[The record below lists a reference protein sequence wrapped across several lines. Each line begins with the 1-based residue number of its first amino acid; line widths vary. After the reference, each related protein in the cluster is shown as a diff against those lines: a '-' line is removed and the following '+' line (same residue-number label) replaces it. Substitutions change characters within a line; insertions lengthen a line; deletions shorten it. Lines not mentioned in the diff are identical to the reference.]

1 MVPHDPGT
9 NAEPANACVPRGVVT
24 VVGGA
29 VSDHIYR
36 VDHVPSA
43 GPEAHGRFEAHP
55 GGKGL
60 NRAVAAARLGLRS
73 RLISAVGDDDAGG
86 RILAYLRAERV
97 NTEHVRVV
105 PGVPS
110 AITMVV
116 VNPTGVSTTIGCR
129 EDGIVPDVEHIGDGL
144 AAADVVLLTFEQPS
158 WVIDR
163 VLAAVR
169 SLRPAPV
176 LIVHAA
182 PPIEAPHD
190 LLRHLDRIDYLIGA
204 PWELGDLAG
213 TRDADF
219 DSSVAPWLRARGVR
233 SVCAV
238 EHLACRVRSDTVNLD
253 LPANPAARQGDS
265 PGGGAAFGAALAYRL
280 LLTERPA
287 TGPDY
292 YWATAAMASTSVE
305 GPVPVGMPTSATID
319 AVVARYPASR

>member
-1 MVPHDPGT
+1 MVPDDLGT
-9 NAEPANACVPRGVVT
+9 DAEPASSRAPHGVVT

-36 VDHVPSA
+36 VDHVPAA

-60 NRAVAAARLGLRS
+60 NRAVAAARLGLQS
-73 RLISAVGDDDAGG
+73 RLISAVGDDEAGG
-86 RILAYLRAERV
+86 RILAYLRDEQV
-97 NTEHVRVV
+97 DTEQVRVV

-116 VNPTGVSTTIGCR
+116 VTEAGVTTTIGCR
-129 EDGIVPDVEHIGDGL
+129 EAGIVPDVAHIGDAL
-144 AAADVVLLTFEQPS
+144 TAADVVLLTFEQPIA
-158 WVIDR
+158 VIDQ
-163 VLAAVR
+163 VLVAVQ

-182 PPIEAPHD
+182 PPVDAPRALH
-190 LLRHLDRIDYLIGA
+190 RHLDAIDYLIGA
-204 PWELGDLAG
+204 PWELGAFAG
-213 TRDADF
+213 TRDSDF
-219 DSSVAPWLRARGVR
+219 DSSVAPWLRAHGVR

-238 EHLACRVRSDTVNLD
+238 EHLACRVRSDTANLD
-253 LPANPAARQGDS
+253 LPANLAARQGDS

-280 LLTERPA
+280 LLTEGPA
-287 TGPDY
+287 TSPDY

-305 GPVPVGMPTSATID
+305 GPVPDGMPTAATID
-319 AVVARYPASR
+319 EIVARHPAPR